1 MYLII
6 SPSQSMVA
14 SSVHSCYLSFKP
26 LPELRVCPKSMEN
39 VSLQLLSAQRI
50 LSSSHYSPCPALL
63 CPLSHVMP
71 CHAMPLQLSKNQPVP
86 CALTLAHVRI
96 NPFVRVSSAGCIFF
110 LFQDVS
116 FFSFKMSLQIDE
128 IYFLLLICVCVNR
141 LTRL

>member
-14 SSVHSCYLSFKP
+14 LSLRITFVLPQFKP

-71 CHAMPLQLSKNQPVP
+71 CHAMPLQLFKNQPVP
-86 CALTLAHVRI
+86 CALTLAHART

-110 LFQDVS
+110 
-116 FFSFKMSLQIDE
+116 FSFKMSLQIDE
-128 IYFLLLICVCVNR
+128 IYLLLLICVCVNS